1 MKHIVSLVIG
11 VWSVAMASSASA
23 QSFSGD
29 ARTIAMGG
37 DGKNANIALSMVAP
51 ATPSLSMPIPIGLI
65 QTLGNTNGFNPT
77 SDEFDPA
84 WAIESAS
91 NPMHYTF
98 GRKSPSSDDPQSR
111 FMRDLVNGN
120 LSRDLATYSSFHLPL
135 TLSAEGLASPAFGGT
150 IKFAK
155 QANGGFQGIFLGAG
169 PYFSFGTDA
178 AFDERLSDILE
189 NGSHYANSSL
199 VVQNSSAVQL
209 AMSIVVGYRARV
221 TLSGWSGDR
230 DGLYLAGNYRYLR
243 GFKYLEP
250 DLTVRF
256 DTDSQG
262 LVTVTP
268 TTTPISIDNLEANS
282 GTGRAIDLGIQ
293 IVRDRWEA
301 GVGVNG
307 IVNQIDWEDLT
318 VKRFTLNSLVTGGDF
333 VEQTIANPAGPVT
346 VKLPVVTSGNVG
358 YEGDGYAFRASIVH
372 GFNGNSFHG
381 GAERSFGPFAVR
393 GGARFSRDRWDPTWG
408 FGVGRRVALDV
419 GFFGTHSNLQD
430 ERQISMAMSIRIE
443 TSAGRSRDTGPSASR
458 R

>member
-1 MKHIVSLVIG
+1 MKILLSLVICLAMLASASG
-11 VWSVAMASSASA
+11 VSA

-29 ARTIAMGG
+29 ARSVAMGG

-51 ATPSLSMPIPIGLI
+51 ATPYASFPLPIGLI
-65 QTLGNTNGFNPT
+65 QTLGNSSGFNPT
-77 SDEFDPA
+77 SDQFDPA
-84 WAIESAS
+84 WAIAAAS

-111 FMRDLVNGN
+111 FIRDLVNGDLN
-120 LSRDLATYSSFHLPL
+120 RDLATYSSFHLPT

-155 QANGGFQGIFLGAG
+155 QQNGAFQGIFIGAG

-189 NGSHYANSSL
+189 NGSHYANTSL
-199 VVQNSSAVQL
+199 TIQDASAVQL
-209 AMSIVVGYRARV
+209 AMSIVVGYRARIA
-221 TLSGWSGDR
+221 LAAWSGDR
-230 DGLYLAGNYRYLR
+230 DGVYLAGNYRYLR

-262 LVTVTP
+262 LVTLTP
-268 TTTPISIDNLEANS
+268 TTTPITIDNLEADT
-282 GTGRAIDLGIQ
+282 GTGRAIDLGVQ
-293 IVRDRWEA
+293 IVRDRWEG

-307 IVNQIDWEDLT
+307 IGNQIDWNELT
-318 VKRFTLNSLVTGGDF
+318 LKRFTLNSLVTGGEF
-333 VEQTIANPAGPVT
+333 VEQTISNPPGPVT

-358 YEGDGYAFRASIVH
+358 YDGEGYAFRASIVH

-381 GAERSFGPFAVR
+381 GVERNFGSLAVR

-408 FGVGRRVALDV
+408 VGFGGRVALDV
-419 GFFGTHSNLQD
+419 GFFGTHANLQD
-430 ERQISMAMSIRIE
+430 ERQIAMAMSIRIE
-443 TSAGRSRDTGPSASR
+443 LRQPTSTDK
-458 R
+458 

>member
-1 MKHIVSLVIG
+1 MKHLVSFSIGVSLL
-11 VWSVAMASSASA
+11 SMASAAAA

-29 ARTIAMGG
+29 ARTIGMGG
-37 DGKNANIALSMVAP
+37 AGKNANIALSMVAP
-51 ATPSLSMPIPIGLI
+51 ATPYTSIPLPIGLI
-65 QTLGNTNGFNPT
+65 QTLGNTKGFDPT

-84 WAIESAS
+84 WAIATAS

-98 GRKSPSSDDPQSR
+98 GRKAPSSDDPQSR
-111 FMRDLVNGN
+111 FIRDLVNGSIN
-120 LSRDLATYSSFHLPL
+120 RDLATYSSFHLPT

-155 QANGGFQGIFLGAG
+155 QDNGAFQGIFIGAG

-199 VVQNSSAVQL
+199 VVQDSSAVQL

-221 TLSGWSGDR
+221 PVSGWSGDR
-230 DGLYLAGNYRYLR
+230 DGLYLAANYRYLH

-250 DLTVRF
+250 DLAVRF

-262 LVTVTP
+262 LVTLTP
-268 TTTPISIDNLEANS
+268 TTTPITIDNLEADS
-282 GTGRAIDLGIQ
+282 GTGRAIDLGVQ

-307 IVNQIDWEDLT
+307 IGNQIDWDDLT
-318 VKRFTLNSLVTGGDF
+318 LKRFTLNSLVTGGDF
-333 VEQTIANPAGPVT
+333 VEQTIANPPGPVT

-358 YEGDGYAFRASIVH
+358 YDGDGYAFKASVVH

-381 GAERSFGPFAVR
+381 GAEKSLGPLAVR
-393 GGARFSRDRWDPTWG
+393 GGARYSRERWDPTWG

-419 GFFGTHSNLQD
+419 GFYGTHSNLQD
-430 ERQISMAMSIRIE
+430 EREISMAMSIRIE
-443 TSAGRSRDTGPSASR
+443 TGR
-458 R
+458 

>member
-1 MKHIVSLVIG
+1 MKRLVSFSIGVSLL
-11 VWSVAMASSASA
+11 SMASAAAA

-29 ARTIAMGG
+29 ARTIGMGG
-37 DGKNANIALSMVAP
+37 AGKNANIALSMVAP
-51 ATPSLSMPIPIGLI
+51 ATPYTSIPLPIGLI
-65 QTLGNTNGFNPT
+65 QTLGNTKGFDPT

-84 WAIESAS
+84 WAIATAS

-98 GRKSPSSDDPQSR
+98 GRKAPSSDDPQSR
-111 FMRDLVNGN
+111 FIRDLVNGSIN
-120 LSRDLATYSSFHLPL
+120 RDLATYSSFHLPT

-155 QANGGFQGIFLGAG
+155 QDNGAFQGIFIGAG

-199 VVQNSSAVQL
+199 VVQDSSAVQL

-221 TLSGWSGDR
+221 PVSGWSGDR
-230 DGLYLAGNYRYLR
+230 DGLYLAANYRYLH

-250 DLTVRF
+250 DLAVRF

-262 LVTVTP
+262 LVTLTP
-268 TTTPISIDNLEANS
+268 TTTPITIDNLEADS
-282 GTGRAIDLGIQ
+282 GTGRAIDLGVQ

-307 IVNQIDWEDLT
+307 IGNQIDWDDLT
-318 VKRFTLNSLVTGGDF
+318 LKRFTLNSLVTGGDF
-333 VEQTIANPAGPVT
+333 VEQTIANPPGPVT

-358 YEGDGYAFRASIVH
+358 YDGDGYAFKASVVH

-381 GAERSFGPFAVR
+381 GAEKSLGPLDVR
-393 GGARFSRDRWDPTWG
+393 GGARYSRERWDPTWG

-419 GFFGTHSNLQD
+419 GFYGTHSNLQD
-430 ERQISMAMSIRIE
+430 EREISMAMSIRIE
-443 TSAGRSRDTGPSASR
+443 TGR
-458 R
+458 

>member
-1 MKHIVSLVIG
+1 MKHLVSFSIGVSLL
-11 VWSVAMASSASA
+11 SMASAAAA

-29 ARTIAMGG
+29 ARTIGMGG
-37 DGKNANIALSMVAP
+37 AGKNANIALSMVAP
-51 ATPSLSMPIPIGLI
+51 ATPYTSIPLPIGLI
-65 QTLGNTNGFNPT
+65 QTLGNTKGFDPT

-84 WAIESAS
+84 WAIATAS

-98 GRKSPSSDDPQSR
+98 GRKAPSSDDPQSR
-111 FMRDLVNGN
+111 FIRDLVNGSIN
-120 LSRDLATYSSFHLPL
+120 RDLATYSSFHLPT

-155 QANGGFQGIFLGAG
+155 QDNGAFQGIFIGAG

-199 VVQNSSAVQL
+199 VVQDSSAVQL

-221 TLSGWSGDR
+221 PVSGWSGDR
-230 DGLYLAGNYRYLR
+230 DGLYLAANYRYLH

-250 DLTVRF
+250 DLAVRF

-262 LVTVTP
+262 LVTLTP
-268 TTTPISIDNLEANS
+268 TTTPITIDNLEADS
-282 GTGRAIDLGIQ
+282 GTGRAIDLGVQ

-307 IVNQIDWEDLT
+307 IGNQIDWDDLT
-318 VKRFTLNSLVTGGDF
+318 LKRFTLNSLVTGGDF
-333 VEQTIANPAGPVT
+333 VEQTIANPPGPVT

-358 YEGDGYAFRASIVH
+358 YDGDGYAFKASVVH

-381 GAERSFGPFAVR
+381 GAEKSLGPLDVR
-393 GGARFSRDRWDPTWG
+393 GGARYSRERWDPTWG

-419 GFFGTHSNLQD
+419 GFYGTHSNLQD
-430 ERQISMAMSIRIE
+430 EREISMAMSIRIE
-443 TSAGRSRDTGPSASR
+443 TGR
-458 R
+458 